1 MFPVQ
6 VWPFCTIIFRTE
18 DDRATDPQMLFTDTT
33 DRLCCIFGVGCVGGG
48 GDDLNSMHYVL
59 H

>member
-48 GDDLNSMHYVL
+48 DDLN
-59 H
+59 